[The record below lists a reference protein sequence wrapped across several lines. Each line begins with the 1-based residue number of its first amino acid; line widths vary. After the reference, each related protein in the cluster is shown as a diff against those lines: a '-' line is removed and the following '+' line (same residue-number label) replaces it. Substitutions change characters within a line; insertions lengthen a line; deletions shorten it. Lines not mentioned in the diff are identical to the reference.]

1 MADIAYNRNLAIF
14 QENAGG
20 VGRGLAKNATT
31 FYAGTFVMLDI
42 STGYI
47 NNAADTANFVWVGIV
62 QRKVTGDT
70 AASPVPEV
78 TYITGP
84 MTLQNYPVTGT
95 SAVTHNGD
103 LVYPSDNNTL
113 TVSAASNIKAIGCID
128 KWLVGTSCDVRLFSP
143 EVSRAQN

>member
-20 VGRGLAKNATT
+20 VGRGLAKNSTT

-42 STGYI
+42 GTGYI
-47 NNAADTANFVWVGIV
+47 NNAADTANFVWAGIV

-70 AASPVPEV
+70 SASPVPEV

-84 MTLQNYPVTGT
+84 MTLQNYDVTGA
-95 SAVTHNGD
+95 SAVTNNGD
-103 LVYPSDNNTL
+103 LVYVTDNNTL
-113 TVSAASNIKAIGCID
+113 TTSSTSNTKAIGCID
-128 KWLVGTSCDVRLFSP
+128 KWLVGTKCDVRLFAP